1 MKNLFQLKSNKILYN
16 DCLELADVLIPDE
29 GDDADNELQ
38 QLEDENKREDDHS
51 YSPPPT
57 MDESMSDRG
66 SPPIPIAAIVTLK
79 NLPVVESP
87 RTINISSPVER
98 LNSPEASLNIE
109 SMSRPDSATADAVTT
124 STPRDKEF
132 EEQTEAAPTDK
143 EVSVYEI
150 NQNLFTTKFCALLKV
165 YLTAQMVIPIRIL
178 K

>member
-1 MKNLFQLKSNKILYN
+1 M
-16 DCLELADVLIPDE
+16 ADVLIPDE

-98 LNSPEASLNIE
+98 LNSPEASASLNIE
-109 SMSRPDSATADAVTT
+109 SMSRPDSATVDAVTT

-132 EEQTEAAPTDK
+132 EEQIAAAPTDQ
-143 EVSVYEI
+143 EVSVYKI
-150 NQNLFTTKFCALLKV
+150 N
-165 YLTAQMVIPIRIL
+165 
-178 K
+178 